1 MPNVGD
7 TKARFGR
14 QYIYLNP
21 APNGTGTIGE
31 WRLRIDD
38 NGQPP
43 ITPSSSNDW
52 GYQAVVATGQ
62 PTIVAG
68 NLVYLEFSRKSKTC
82 RCLNYR

>member
-43 ITPSSSNDW
+43 ITP
-52 GYQAVVATGQ
+52 GGT
-62 PTIVAG
+62 T
-68 NLVYLEFSRKSKTC
+68 
-82 RCLNYR
+82 